1 MKKFNKNWNW
11 IQTGLFFMSLNY
23 FILVSHP
30 SGEIKRETTNWPRL
44 SHIVGFEL
52 LKRFELIYVLGY
64 MQQQLCRSFVLI
76 LKKMLTR
83 FKKLLAC
90 LQKVQW
96 MNSLIQNI
104 RLIVMMQPLVSLKVL
119 VGYPPLS

>member
-1 MKKFNKNWNW
+1 
-11 IQTGLFFMSLNY
+11 MSLNY

-44 SHIVGFEL
+44 GHIVGFEL

>member
-30 SGEIKRETTNWPRL
+30 SGESHRETSNWPCL
-44 SHIVGFEL
+44 GYTVGFER